1 MNVFL
6 MPLWLLSGALF
17 PAGADS
23 WARYAV
29 ALNPVAYGTAAV
41 RRAFYGDAVYLASVP
56 SYAAA
61 MIVSAVFAI
70 VMFLLAVWM
79 VRRKRSIA

>member
-1 MNVFL
+1 
-6 MPLWLLSGALF
+6 
-17 PAGADS
+17 
-23 WARYAV
+23 V

-41 RRAFYGDAVYLASVP
+41 RRAFYGDGAHLASVA
-56 SYAAA
+56 SYGIAIA
-61 MIVSAVFAI
+61 VSAAFAV